1 MIESKGISLF
11 HKSPGRRIRYHPSS
25 IGQESRMTLDGF
37 VHRVMYVNRPRL
49 RKRTTKVPLRKTRF
63 IDVPLRRVAVD
74 LVGPTQPATNKGKRN
89 ILIAVDYAARFH

>member
-1 MIESKGISLF
+1 
-11 HKSPGRRIRYHPSS
+11 
-25 IGQESRMTLDGF
+25 MTLDGF

-74 LVGPTQPATNKGKRN
+74 LVGPTQPATNKGKRY
-89 ILIAVDYAARFH
+89 ILIAVDYAARFHWAVALQSIKTESVAAALVDAVR